1 MSSGSSSLAC
11 RITPRAATD
20 ASIGRPTVSRGIVAG
35 CLNLVQRLSPRVRI
49 VLALLLGVVA
59 LDPVRAACAGDPL
72 RIEPLAP
79 DVWWVPGAATGDAD
93 AGNRGQVSN
102 LLLVRQGPRLWA
114 LGSGPSPVFGARLA
128 CEVRARLGL
137 ALSDVI
143 APWPR
148 PELVLGQSGM
158 PGVRRWAHA
167 DVAQAMAQRCADCVG
182 RLRQRLG
189 EAAVDLGDQPVTL
202 PEHRFRGAQGTLGP
216 FRWWRLERMPGVPV
230 TVWQLRRQ
238 PALVA
243 AQGLL
248 WGHGAPDGRDAD
260 PEALAATMAA
270 LRVQFP
276 RGSLPGP
283 ARRWMGEQGPLLDEA
298 GVDAHARY
306 WPALQAAAEA
316 AVARGDDE
324 TAPAPELPGLAALS
338 QGLLHGLNWQRAWR
352 QSEERSF
359 QRSRR

>member
-1 MSSGSSSLAC
+1 MD
-11 RITPRAATD
+11 P
-20 ASIGRPTVSRGIVAG
+20 
-35 CLNLVQRLSPRVRI
+35 
-49 VLALLLGVVA
+49 LL
-59 LDPVRAACAGDPL
+59 AACPGARL

-93 AGNRGQVSN
+93 AVNRGQVSN
-102 LLLVRQGPRLWA
+102 LLLVRQGRRLWA
-114 LGSGPSPVFGARLA
+114 LGSGPSPAFGARLA
-128 CEVRARLGL
+128 CEVRAQLGQ

-158 PGVRRWAHA
+158 PGVRRWAHE
-167 DVAQAMAQRCADCVG
+167 DVAQAMAQRCADCVA

-189 EAAVDLGDQPVTL
+189 EAAVDLGEQPVTL
-202 PEHRFRGAQGTLGP
+202 PDYRFRGGRGTLGP
-216 FRWWRLERMPGVPV
+216 FRWWRLERISGVPV

-248 WGHGAPDGRDAD
+248 WGQGAPDGRDAD
-260 PEALAATMAA
+260 PESLTAALAA
-270 LRVQFP
+270 LRLQ
-276 RGSLPGP
+276 LPAHGQPAP

-298 GVDAHARY
+298 GVDAHVRY

>member
-1 MSSGSSSLAC
+1 MSSGSSPLPSRFTL
-11 RITPRAATD
+11 RAVPGS
-20 ASIGRPTVSRGIVAG
+20 SIGRLRGSGPAVAG
-35 CLNLVQRLSPRVRI
+35 CLNLGQRLSQRVRI
-49 VLALLLGVVA
+49 VLALLLGLVA
-59 LDPVRAACAGDPL
+59 LDPVRATCAGAPL

-93 AGNRGQVSN
+93 AANRGQVSN
-102 LLLVRQGPRLWA
+102 LLLVRQGSRLWA

-128 CEVRARLGL
+128 CEVRAQLGL
-137 ALSDVI
+137 ALSDVV

-167 DVAQAMAQRCADCVG
+167 DVAQAMAQRCADCVA

-189 EAAVDLGDQPVTL
+189 EAAVDLGEQPVAL
-202 PEHRFRGAQGTLGP
+202 PEHRFRGARGTLGP

-248 WGHGAPDGRDAD
+248 WGQGAPDGRDAD
-260 PEALAATMAA
+260 PEALAAAMVA
-270 LRVQFP
+270 LRV
-276 RGSLPGP
+276 RLPSP
-283 ARRWMGEQGPLLDEA
+283 ARAAAMRRWMGEQGPLLDEA

-324 TAPAPELPGLAALS
+324 TAPAPELAGLGALS
-338 QGLLHGLNWQRAWR
+338 QGLLHSLNWQRAWR